1 MKKHRQLQRDSTAQ
15 KKKISSTSN
24 KVVVYVDNKYMHILN
39 KKSDK
44 NEKLNGMN
52 TVKKQWNCFLEKKVS
67 LSKDKPVKFTF
78 ANFVY
83 LH

>member
-1 MKKHRQLQRDSTAQ
+1 
-15 KKKISSTSN
+15 
-24 KVVVYVDNKYMHILN
+24 MHILN

-44 NEKLNGMN
+44 NEKLNGMKLWKN
-52 TVKKQWNCFLEKKVS
+52 SEIVFLEKKVS

>member
-24 KVVVYVDNKYMHILN
+24 KVVVHVDNKYMHIMN

-44 NEKLNGMN
+44 NEKLNGIKLWKN
-52 TVKKQWNCFLEKKVS
+52 SEIVFRKESELVKGQTCKV
-67 LSKDKPVKFTF
+67 
-78 ANFVY
+78 Y
-83 LH
+83 IC